1 ALDLLTGIKRQLDQT
16 EGGQGSDDQKDE
28 PATKHR
34 RCEDEGDNDEDEDS
48 HNDEDED
55 SRMDSKLLLTCSL
68 LYDISGC
75 TD

>member
-1 ALDLLTGIKRQLDQT
+1 MQALDLLTGIKRQLDQT

-34 RCEDEGDNDEDEDS
+34 RCEDEGEDSHNDEDEDSHNDEDEDS

-55 SRMDSKLLLTCSL
+55 SRMDSN
-68 LYDISGC
+68 
-75 TD
+75 